1 MQIFLV
7 AALTLINLLLWLVF
21 FVKFKKL
28 FSIDNIMQ
36 EFRVGMERLLQDAQR
51 QTVSCVSLI
60 EDKIK
65 EMKSITA
72 QTERRLATLRRDAE
86 ISREA
91 LSLQSS
97 ISPASSEEKPRAK
110 RKSASKTVAEKY
122 KKNGVLESMPSADE
136 SYMLTSLFRENA
148 SQRSL
153 FEEGRQSVFVNN
165 EGDSYGKVPIVKP
178 EIVVSDSPIVKK
190 KDFARQVKDLN
201 ALGKS
206 VEEIAAETS
215 HSTTEVQLV
224 LDML

>member
-1 MQIFLV
+1 MQVFLV

-72 QTERRLATLRRDAE
+72 QTERRLATFRRDAE

-97 ISPASSEEKPRAK
+97 ISPAASEEKPRAK

-153 FEEGRQSVFVNN
+153 FEEGGQSVFVNN

-206 VEEIAAETS
+206 VEDIAAETS
-215 HSTTEVQLV
+215 HSITEVQLV

>member
-1 MQIFLV
+1 MQVFLV

-36 EFRVGMERLLQDAQR
+36 EFRIGLEQLLQDAQR
-51 QTVSCVSLI
+51 QTVSCVNLI
-60 EDKIK
+60 EEKIR

-72 QTERRLATLRRDAE
+72 QAERRLATLRRDAE
-86 ISREA
+86 ISRQA
-91 LSLQSS
+91 LSLQTSIVPESS
-97 ISPASSEEKPRAK
+97 GEKPRAK
-110 RKSASKTVAEKY
+110 RKASKAAEKY
-122 KKNGVLESMPSADE
+122 KKNAVMESMPSADE
-136 SYMLTSLFRENA
+136 SYMLTNLFRENA

-153 FEEGRQSVFVNN
+153 FEEGGQAVFVNE

-178 EIVVSDSPIVKK
+178 EVVVSDSPIVKK

-201 ALGKS
+201 ALGKGI
-206 VEEIAAETS
+206 EEIAAETS
-215 HSTTEVQLV
+215 HSITEVQLV

>member
-1 MQIFLV
+1 
-7 AALTLINLLLWLVF
+7 
-21 FVKFKKL
+21 
-28 FSIDNIMQ
+28 
-36 EFRVGMERLLQDAQR
+36 MERLLQDAQR

-86 ISREA
+86 ISQQA
-91 LSLQSS
+91 LSLQNS
-97 ISPASSEEKPRAK
+97 ISPAASEEKPRAK
-110 RKSASKTVAEKY
+110 RKPASKTAAEKY
-122 KKNGVLESMPSADE
+122 KKNAVLESMPSADE

-153 FEEGRQSVFVNN
+153 FEEGGQSVVVNS
-165 EGDSYGKVPIVKP
+165 EGDSYGKIPIVKP

-201 ALGKS
+201 ALGKN

-215 HSTTEVQLV
+215 HSITEVQLV